1 MAASNPPDEPRAPI
15 ALIDLKAQ
23 QDRIRPQLDA
33 AIASVLDSG
42 AYIMGPQVAAFEK
55 ELSDFC
61 GAKHA
66 ISCSSGTDALL
77 MVLMAQGIGPGDA
90 VICPGFTYTATPEV
104 IALLGATGVFV
115 DVHEDSFNIDADLL
129 DDAVTSATARG
140 LTVKAIIPVD
150 LFGQPADYAAI
161 MPFAEKHGLFV
172 LADAA
177 QSFGASSSGRNV
189 GQFGHA
195 TATSFFP
202 AKPLGCYG
210 DGGAVFTDDDALADA
225 VRSIRLHGKG
235 ADKYDVV
242 RVGINGRL
250 DTLQAAILIEK
261 LKIFADEIAS
271 RNAVAKRYSTAFD
284 GRLPVPII
292 SDDNTS
298 VWAQYTLR
306 LPAASRDDIAK
317 KLREK
322 GIPTAVYYPR
332 PLHHQPAYAS
342 HIVPTR
348 DLIIAERLS
357 RQVLSLP
364 MHPYLSQEQQDFII
378 EGVLET
384 MASESPPPEP
394 APLTS

>member
-1 MAASNPPDEPRAPI
+1 MAASNQPETSTQNPRAPI

-23 QDRIRPQLDA
+23 QARIRPQLDA
-33 AIASVLDSG
+33 AIASVLDTG

-55 ELSDFC
+55 DMSDFC

-77 MVLMAQGIGPGDA
+77 MVLMAHGIGPGDA

-115 DVHEDSFNIDADLL
+115 DVREDTFNINPDLL
-129 DDAVTSATARG
+129 EDAVASAKARG

-150 LFGQPADYAAI
+150 LFGQPADYDAI
-161 MPFAEKHGLFV
+161 MTFADRQGLFV

-177 QSFGASSSGRNV
+177 QSFGGSSKGRNV

-210 DGGAVFTDDDALADA
+210 DGGAVFTDDDQLADA

-261 LKIFADEIAS
+261 LKIFGDEIAS
-271 RNAVAKRYSTAFD
+271 RNVVAARYTQGFA
-284 GRLPVPII
+284 GRIPTPVIAEGKA
-292 SDDNTS
+292 S

-306 LPAASRDDIAK
+306 LPASRRDAIQKALGAK
-317 KLREK
+317 
-322 GIPTAVYYPR
+322 GVPTAVYYPR
-332 PLHHQPAYAS
+332 PLHHQPAYESHVVAS
-342 HIVPTR
+342 HGLAVS
-348 DLIIAERLS
+348 ERLS
-357 RQVLSLP
+357 TEVLSLP
-364 MHPYLSQEQQDFII
+364 MHPYLEPEQQDFII
-378 EGVLET
+378 ASVLE
-384 MASESPPPEP
+384 A
-394 APLTS
+394 AG

>member
-1 MAASNPPDEPRAPI
+1 MAALNPSDEKRAPI

-23 QDRIRPQLDA
+23 QARIRPQLDA
-33 AIASVLDSG
+33 AIASVLDTGS
-42 AYIMGPQVAAFEK
+42 YIMGPQVAAFEK
-55 ELSDFC
+55 DLSDFC

-115 DVHEDSFNIDADLL
+115 DVHEDTFNINPEFLE
-129 DDAVTSATARG
+129 DAVSSAEARG

-150 LFGQPADYAAI
+150 LFGQPADYDRI
-161 MPFAEKHGLFV
+161 IPFAERHDLFV
-172 LADAA
+172 LSDAA
-177 QSFGASSSGRNV
+177 QSFGASSKGRNV

-210 DGGAVFTDDDALADA
+210 DGGAIFTDDDTLAD
-225 VRSIRLHGKG
+225 VLRSIRLHGKG

-261 LKIFADEIAS
+261 LKIFTDEVSRRNDVAARYTKAFEGHVPTPKLAS
-271 RNAVAKRYSTAFD
+271 DV
-284 GRLPVPII
+284 
-292 SDDNTS
+292 TS

-306 LPAASRDDIAK
+306 LPSNRRDAIAK
-317 KLREK
+317 QLAAH
-322 GIPTAVYYPR
+322 GIPTAIYYPR
-332 PLHHQPAYAS
+332 PLHHQPAYES
-342 HIVPTR
+342 HVVPTHG
-348 DLIIAERLS
+348 LPVSERLC
-357 RQVLSLP
+357 QEVLSLP
-364 MHPYLSQEQQDFII
+364 MHPYL
-378 EGVLET
+378 
-384 MASESPPPEP
+384 EP
-394 APLTS
+394 ADQELVIAGLLRDLK

>member
-1 MAASNPPDEPRAPI
+1 MAASNPPDVPHAPI

-55 ELSDFC
+55 DMSNFC

-77 MVLMAQGIGPGDA
+77 MVLMAHGIGPGDA

-115 DVHEDSFNIDADLL
+115 DVHEDTFNINPEFLE
-129 DDAVTSATARG
+129 DAVSSAEAHG
-140 LTVKAIIPVD
+140 LKVKAIITVD

-177 QSFGASSSGRNV
+177 QSFGAASGGRQV

-210 DGGAVFTDDDALADA
+210 DGGAVLTDDDALAD
-225 VRSIRLHGKG
+225 VIRSIRLHGKG

-271 RNAVAKRYSTAFD
+271 RNSVAQRYSAAFD

-292 SDDNTS
+292 LDGNTS

-306 LPAASRDDIAK
+306 LPAASRDNIAK

-332 PLHHQPAYAS
+332 PLNHQPAYAS
-342 HIVPTR
+342 HIVPKR
-348 DLIIAERLS
+348 ALIIAERLS
-357 RQVLSLP
+357 TQVLSLP

-378 EGVLET
+378 EGLLET
-384 MASESPPPEP
+384 MASESPPHEP
-394 APLTS
+394 AP